1 MKDLTRDNR
10 FIERAVR
17 EMELLQ
23 EEFRILED
31 AIDLV
36 FRRHGVALF
45 QLKYRLDP
53 LAEDQDSPVGSPVTG
68 SPVTSGTVNPAPV
81 TLPAEEKQPEK
92 KPSKLSPVARARIR
106 AAQVKRWAA
115 FRQAKVEKAAK
126 AKKR

>member
-1 MKDLTRDNR
+1 MKNLTRDNR

-23 EEFRILED
+23 EEFSILED
-31 AIDLV
+31 AIDLA
-36 FRRHGVALF
+36 FRRHGAAVF

-53 LAEDQDSPVGSPVTG
+53 LAEDQDSLAPAAPDAGQSPV
-68 SPVTSGTVNPAPV
+68 P
-81 TLPAEEKQPEK
+81 PAEEKQPEK
-92 KPSKLSPVARARIR
+92 KPSKLSPAARARIR